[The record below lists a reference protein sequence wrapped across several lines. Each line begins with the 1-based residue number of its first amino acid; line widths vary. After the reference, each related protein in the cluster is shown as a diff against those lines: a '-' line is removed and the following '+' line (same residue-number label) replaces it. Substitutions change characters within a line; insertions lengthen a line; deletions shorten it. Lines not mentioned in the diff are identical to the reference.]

1 MNWGPLMYTLILFN
15 KVLPEHVDAFIEGM
29 RVCAEATNQEAGCI
43 RYEAMQD
50 VDDPTVIC
58 LFQVFKDEA
67 AYQFHQDAEHHRVW
81 IALSGGWRDPS
92 ARVRHELRYV
102 TPLSAGNPTP

>member
-1 MNWGPLMYTLILFN
+1 MYTLVLFN
-15 KVLPEHVDAFIEGM
+15 KVLPGHVTEFIEGM
-29 RVCAEATNQEAGCI
+29 TVCAEATNKEPGCI

-58 LFQVFKDEA
+58 LFQVFEDKA
-67 AYQFHQDAEHHRVW
+67 AYDFHQETEHHRVW
-81 IALSGGWRDPS
+81 IELSGAWRDPS

-102 TPLSAGNPTP
+102 TPLSAK

>member
-1 MNWGPLMYTLILFN
+1 MYTLILFN

-29 RVCAEATNQEAGCI
+29 RVCAEATNKEAGCI

-58 LFQVFKDEA
+58 LFQVFEDEA

-81 IALSGGWRDPS
+81 IALSGGWRDNS

-102 TPLSAGNPTP
+102 TPLSSGSPHP

>member
-1 MNWGPLMYTLILFN
+1 MYTLILFN

-29 RVCAEATNQEAGCI
+29 RVCAEATHKEAGCI

-58 LFQVFKDEA
+58 LFQVVKDEA
-67 AYQFHQDAEHHRVW
+67 AYQFHQDAEHDRVW
-81 IALSGGWRDPS
+81 IALSGGWRDNS
-92 ARVRHELRYV
+92 ARVRHAPSYG
-102 TPLSAGNPTP
+102 TPRSDSSP